1 MELCYFT
8 EREWENGKFLYDFT
22 EDELINLIQSK
33 TPDTVVVMPDSVL
46 YIIGVS
52 SFDLITIIWKK
63 SKLDLR

>member
-33 TPDTVVVMPDSVL
+33 TPDTVVVMTHVYLFRIDLSL
-46 YIIGVS
+46 
-52 SFDLITIIWKK
+52 FDNLIEC
-63 SKLDLR
+63 LAHF